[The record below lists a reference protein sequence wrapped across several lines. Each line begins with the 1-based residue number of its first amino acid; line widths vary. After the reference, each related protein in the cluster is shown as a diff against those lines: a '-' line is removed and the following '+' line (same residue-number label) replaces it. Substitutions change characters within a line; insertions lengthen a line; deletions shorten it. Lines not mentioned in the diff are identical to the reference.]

1 MSTCCLACV
10 FFALLQLRAC
20 ALCGHR
26 LCRDAFHNA
35 FLRIRNSVRAFV
47 SACLRICKCVCAPSA
62 GIVGVEMHFTMH
74 FCAFAT
80 SSVLFTVRFCASANA
95 FVQPLRGS
103 RVSRCCLQCVF
114 ARLQMRSCTLCGD
127 RGSRDAFYSVFFC
140 ALTNAFVHPLRGSWV
155 SRCFLQCVCTH
166 LQMRSCTLC
175 GDRGCRHA
183 FYSVFLRICKCVRAP
198 SAGIVGVDMRFTVC
212 FCAFANAFVHPLR
225 GSWVSRCVLQCVFA
239 HLQMRSC
246 TLCGDRGC
254 RDAFYSVFLLICKC
268 VRAPFAGI
276 VGVDMRFTV
285 CFCAFANAFVHPLQG
300 SWVSTCVLQCVF
312 AHLQMRSCTLCGDR
326 GCRHAFY
333 SVLCAFVTSFA
344 EPSAVIA
351 RVHFLLGADLF
362 SALCV
367 PK

>member
-1 MSTCCLACV
+1 MRP
-10 FFALLQLRAC
+10 LRA
-20 ALCGHR
+20 
-26 LCRDAFHNA
+26 
-35 FLRIRNSVRAFV
+35 
-47 SACLRICKCVCAPSA
+47 
-62 GIVGVEMHFTMH
+62 
-74 FCAFAT
+74 
-80 SSVLFTVRFCASANA
+80 SS
-95 FVQPLRGS
+95 
-103 RVSRCCLQCVF
+103 VSRCFSQCIFAHSQLRPCFFQCVF
-114 ARLQMRSCTLCGD
+114 A
-127 RGSRDAFYSVFFC
+127 
-140 ALTNAFVHPLRGSWV
+140 
-155 SRCFLQCVCTH
+155 H
-166 LQMRSCTLC
+166 LQMRLRTLC
-175 GDRGCRHA
+175 GDRGCRDAFYNAFLRIRNFVRA
-183 FYSVFLRICKCVRAP
+183 FYSTFLRICKCVRAP
-198 SAGIVGVDMRFTVC
+198 SAGIAGVEMLFTVCFCAFANAFVHPVRGSWVSRCFLQCVFLRINKCVRAPSAGIVGLEMLFTVCFYAFANAFVHPLRGSCVSRCLLQCVLRICKCVRAPSAGIVRVQMLFTVC

-268 VRAPFAGI
+268 VRAPSAGI

-285 CFCAFANAFVHPLQG
+285 CFCSFANAFVHPLRG

-333 SVLCAFVTSFA
+333 SVFCAFVTSFA

-351 RVHFLLGADLF
+351 RVHFLVGADLF

>member
-1 MSTCCLACV
+1 M
-10 FFALLQLRAC
+10 FANGGGGWRPPPTPP
-20 ALCGHR
+20 
-26 LCRDAFHNA
+26 A
-35 FLRIRNSVRAFV
+35 FLKP
-47 SACLRICKCVCAPSA
+47 CKLASKHMKLFL
-62 GIVGVEMHFTMH
+62 MHFTMH

-95 FVQPLRGS
+95 FVHPLRGS

-127 RGSRDAFYSVFFC
+127 RGSRDAFYNVFF
-140 ALTNAFVHPLRGSWV
+140 LRINK
-155 SRCFLQCVCTH
+155 CVRAPSAGIVGLEMLFT
-166 LQMRSCTLC
+166 
-175 GDRGCRHA
+175 
-183 FYSVFLRICKCVRAP
+183 VFLRICKCVRAP
-198 SAGIVGVDMRFTVC
+198 SAGIVRVDMRFTVC
-212 FCAFANAFVHPLR
+212 FCAHLQMRSCTPLR
-225 GSWVSRCVLQCVFA
+225 GSCVSRCFLQCVFA

-254 RDAFYSVFLLICKC
+254 RDAFYRVFLRICKC

-276 VGVDMRFTV
+276 AGVEMRFTV
-285 CFCAFANAFVHPLQG
+285 CFCSFANAFVHPLRG

-333 SVLCAFVTSFA
+333 SVFCAFVTSFA

-351 RVHFLLGADLF
+351 RVHFLFGADLF
-362 SALCV
+362 FCSLCSKMTLSRV